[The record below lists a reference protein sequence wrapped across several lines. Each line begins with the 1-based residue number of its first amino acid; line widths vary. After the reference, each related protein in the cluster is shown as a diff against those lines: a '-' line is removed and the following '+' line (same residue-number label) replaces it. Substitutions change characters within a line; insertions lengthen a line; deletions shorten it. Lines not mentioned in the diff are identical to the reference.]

1 MLNILR
7 IVLILYSKPKI
18 KVKKGGRNMNR
29 IKVFSISF
37 IILFGL
43 LVAVSCRTPGTY
55 FVGVQYAGEPETSI
69 EGTAL
74 IGMQSFLD
82 KREVES
88 KNFIGA
94 RIVGNDQKE
103 LFLSSQASVAD
114 SVTSAF
120 KEYAEKR
127 GFEVKNISGWD
138 YSPEGMKTVDKGLK
152 YVVGGHIEKLR
163 CDATKRVGR
172 TNMVLEIKIIS
183 YVGSVETGSV
193 KKRPFEIK
201 LTRTDPTFGAPGLEK
216 FINEALAKIIANTLA
231 DLN

>member
-1 MLNILR
+1 
-7 IVLILYSKPKI
+7 
-18 KVKKGGRNMNR
+18 MNR
-29 IKVFSISF
+29 IKIFFISF

-43 LVAVSCRTPGTY
+43 LIAVSCRTPGTY
-55 FVGVQYAGEPETSI
+55 FVGVKYAGEPETSI
-69 EGTAL
+69 ERTAL

-127 GFEVKNISGWD
+127 GFEVKSISGWD
-138 YSPEGMKTVDKGLK
+138 FSPEGMKTVGKGLK

-172 TNMVLEIKIIS
+172 TNMVLEIKIVS

-193 KKRPFEIK
+193 RKRPFEIK
-201 LTRTDPTFGAPGLEK
+201 LTRTDPTFGADGLEK

>member
-1 MLNILR
+1 
-7 IVLILYSKPKI
+7 
-18 KVKKGGRNMNR
+18 MNR
-29 IKVFSISF
+29 IKIFFISF

-55 FVGVQYAGEPETSI
+55 FIGVKYAGMPETSI
-69 EGTAL
+69 QGTAL
-74 IGMQSFLD
+74 MGIQSFLD

-127 GFEVKNISGWD
+127 GFGVQSISGWD
-138 YSPEGMKTVDKGLK
+138 FSPEGLKTMDKGPK
-152 YVVGGHIEKLR
+152 YILSGHIEKLR

-172 TNMVLEIKIIS
+172 TNMALEIKITT

-193 KKRPFEIK
+193 TKRPFEIK
-201 LTRTDPTFGAPGLEK
+201 LKRTDHTFGAPGLEK
-216 FINEALAKIIANTLA
+216 FVNESLAKVIANTLA

>member
-1 MLNILR
+1 
-7 IVLILYSKPKI
+7 
-18 KVKKGGRNMNR
+18 MNR
-29 IKVFSISF
+29 IKTFFISF

-43 LVAVSCRTPGTY
+43 FVAVSCRTPGTY
-55 FVGVQYAGEPETSI
+55 FIGVKYAGEPETSI
-69 EGTAL
+69 QGTGL

-82 KREVES
+82 KREEAS

-103 LFLSSQASVAD
+103 MFLSNQASVAD

-127 GFEVKNISGWD
+127 GFEVKSISGWD
-138 YSPEGMKTVDKGLK
+138 LTPEGMKTVDKVLK

-172 TNMVLEIKIIS
+172 TNMILEMKIIT
-183 YVGSVETGSV
+183 YVGSLETGRV
-193 KKRPFEIK
+193 TKRPFEIK
-201 LTRTDPTFGAPGLEK
+201 LKRTDPSFGASGLEK
-216 FINEALAKIIANTLA
+216 FVNEALAKIIANTLA

>member
-1 MLNILR
+1 
-7 IVLILYSKPKI
+7 
-18 KVKKGGRNMNR
+18 MNR
-29 IKVFSISF
+29 IKIFFISF

-43 LVAVSCRTPGTY
+43 LIAVSCRTPGTY
-55 FVGVQYAGEPETSI
+55 LVGVKYTGEPETSI

-120 KEYAEKR
+120 KEYGEKR
-127 GFEVKNISGWD
+127 KIEVKNISGWD
-138 YSPEGMKTVDKGLK
+138 FSPEGMKTVDKGLK

-172 TNMVLEIKIIS
+172 TNMVLEIKIVS

>member
-1 MLNILR
+1 
-7 IVLILYSKPKI
+7 
-18 KVKKGGRNMNR
+18 MNR
-29 IKVFSISF
+29 IKTFFISF

-43 LVAVSCRTPGTY
+43 FVAVSCSTPGTY
-55 FVGVQYAGEPETSI
+55 FVGVKYAGEPETSI
-69 EGTAL
+69 QGTAL

-82 KREVES
+82 KREEES

-94 RIVGNDQKE
+94 RIVGKGRKE
-103 LFLSSQASVAD
+103 LFMSSQASVAD

-127 GFEVKNISGWD
+127 GFEVKSISGWD
-138 YSPEGMKTVDKGLK
+138 FSPKGLKTVDKGLK
-152 YVVGGHIEKLR
+152 YVLGGHIEKLR

-172 TNMVLEIKIIS
+172 TNMVLEIKITT

-193 KKRPFEIK
+193 TKKPFEIK
-201 LTRTDPTFGAPGLEK
+201 LKRTDPTFGAPGLEK
-216 FINEALAKIIANTLA
+216 FVNEALAKVIANTLA

>member
-1 MLNILR
+1 
-7 IVLILYSKPKI
+7 
-18 KVKKGGRNMNR
+18 MNR
-29 IKVFSISF
+29 VKILFISF

-55 FVGVQYAGEPETSI
+55 FIGVKYAGDPETSI
-69 EGTAL
+69 QGTAL

-82 KREVES
+82 KREEES
-88 KNFIGA
+88 KNYIGA
-94 RIVGNDQKE
+94 RIVGKDQKE
-103 LFLSSQASVAD
+103 LFLSSPVSVAD

-127 GFEVKNISGWD
+127 GFEVKSISGWD
-138 YSPEGMKTVDKGLK
+138 FSPEGMRTVDKGLK

-172 TNMVLEIKIIS
+172 TSMVLEIKIIT
-183 YVGSVETGSV
+183 YVGSVKTGSV

-201 LTRTDPTFGAPGLEK
+201 LTRTDPTFGASGLEK
-216 FINEALAKIIANTLA
+216 FVNEALAKIIANTLA

>member
-1 MLNILR
+1 
-7 IVLILYSKPKI
+7 
-18 KVKKGGRNMNR
+18 MNR
-29 IKVFSISF
+29 IKIFFISF

-43 LVAVSCRTPGTY
+43 LIAVSCRTPGTY
-55 FVGVQYAGEPETSI
+55 LVGVKYTGEPETSI

-127 GFEVKNISGWD
+127 KFEVKNISGWD
-138 YSPEGMKTVDKGLK
+138 FSPEGMKTVDKGLK

-172 TNMVLEIKIIS
+172 TNMVLEIKIVS

-193 KKRPFEIK
+193 RKRPFEIK
-201 LTRTDPTFGAPGLEK
+201 LTRTDPTFGADGLEK

>member
-1 MLNILR
+1 
-7 IVLILYSKPKI
+7 
-18 KVKKGGRNMNR
+18 MNR
-29 IKVFSISF
+29 VKILFISF

-55 FVGVQYAGEPETSI
+55 FIGVKYAGDPETSI
-69 EGTAL
+69 QGTAL

-82 KREVES
+82 KREEES
-88 KNFIGA
+88 KNYIGA
-94 RIVGNDQKE
+94 RIVGKDQKE
-103 LFLSSQASVAD
+103 LFLSSPVSVAD

-127 GFEVKNISGWD
+127 GFEVKSISGWD
-138 YSPEGMKTVDKGLK
+138 LSPAGLKTVDKGLK

-172 TNMVLEIKIIS
+172 TNMVLEIKIIT

-193 KKRPFEIK
+193 TKRPFEIK
-201 LTRTDPTFGAPGLEK
+201 LTRTDPTFGASGLEE
-216 FINEALAKIIANTLA
+216 FVNEALAKIIANTLA

>member
-55 FVGVQYAGEPETSI
+55 FVGVKYAGEPETSI

-74 IGMQSFLD
+74 IGMQFFLD

>member
-1 MLNILR
+1 
-7 IVLILYSKPKI
+7 
-18 KVKKGGRNMNR
+18 MNR
-29 IKVFSISF
+29 IKTLLISF

-43 LVAVSCRTPGTY
+43 LVVVSCRTPGTY
-55 FVGVQYAGEPETSI
+55 FIGVKYAGDPETSI
-69 EGTAL
+69 QGTAL

-82 KREVES
+82 KREEES

-103 LFLSSQASVAD
+103 LFLTSQVSVAD

-120 KEYAEKR
+120 EEYAEKR
-127 GFEVKNISGWD
+127 GFEVKSIAGWD
-138 YSPEGMKTVDKGLK
+138 FSPEGLKTVDKGLK
-152 YVVGGHIEKLR
+152 YVIGGHIEKLR

-172 TNMVLEIKIIS
+172 TNMVLEIKIIT

-201 LTRTDPTFGAPGLEK
+201 LKRTDPTFGAPGLEK
-216 FINEALAKIIANTLA
+216 FVNEALAKIIANTLA
-231 DLN
+231 DLD

>member
-1 MLNILR
+1 
-7 IVLILYSKPKI
+7 
-18 KVKKGGRNMNR
+18 MNR
-29 IKVFSISF
+29 VKILFISF

-55 FVGVQYAGEPETSI
+55 FIGVKYAGDPETSI
-69 EGTAL
+69 QGTAL

-82 KREVES
+82 KREEES
-88 KNFIGA
+88 KNYIGA
-94 RIVGNDQKE
+94 RIVGKDQKE
-103 LFLSSQASVAD
+103 LFLSSSLSVAD

-120 KEYAEKR
+120 KEYAVKR
-127 GFEVKNISGWD
+127 GFEVKSISGWD
-138 YSPEGMKTVDKGLK
+138 FSPEGMRTVDKGLK

-172 TNMVLEIKIIS
+172 TSMVLEIKIIT

-201 LTRTDPTFGAPGLEK
+201 LTRTDPTFGASGLEK
-216 FINEALAKIIANTLA
+216 FVNEALAKIIANTLA

>member
-55 FVGVQYAGEPETSI
+55 FVGVKYAGEPETSI

>member
-1 MLNILR
+1 
-7 IVLILYSKPKI
+7 
-18 KVKKGGRNMNR
+18 MNR
-29 IKVFSISF
+29 VKIFFISF

-43 LVAVSCRTPGTY
+43 LIAVSCRTPGTY
-55 FVGVQYAGEPETSI
+55 FVGVKYAGEPETSI

-120 KEYAEKR
+120 KEYAEVT
-127 GFEVKNISGWD
+127 ESA
-138 YSPEGMKTVDKGLK
+138 T
-152 YVVGGHIEKLR
+152 
-163 CDATKRVGR
+163 DA
-172 TNMVLEIKIIS
+172 
-183 YVGSVETGSV
+183 
-193 KKRPFEIK
+193 
-201 LTRTDPTFGAPGLEK
+201 
-216 FINEALAKIIANTLA
+216 
-231 DLN
+231 

>member
-1 MLNILR
+1 
-7 IVLILYSKPKI
+7 
-18 KVKKGGRNMNR
+18 MNR
-29 IKVFSISF
+29 IKTFFISF

-43 LVAVSCRTPGTY
+43 LVVVSCKTPGTY
-55 FVGVQYAGEPETSI
+55 FIGVKYAGGLETSI
-69 EGTAL
+69 QGTAL

-82 KREVES
+82 KREEES

-94 RIVGNDQKE
+94 RIVGKDKKE
-103 LFLSSQASVAD
+103 LFLSSPVSVAD

-120 KEYAEKR
+120 EEYAEKR
-127 GFEVKNISGWD
+127 GFEVRSISGWD
-138 YSPEGMKTVDKGLK
+138 FSPEGMKTVDKGLK

-172 TNMVLEIKIIS
+172 TSMVLEIKIIT

-201 LTRTDPTFGAPGLEK
+201 LKRTDPTFGAPGLEK
-216 FINEALAKIIANTLA
+216 FVNEALTKIIANTLA

>member
-1 MLNILR
+1 
-7 IVLILYSKPKI
+7 
-18 KVKKGGRNMNR
+18 MNR
-29 IKVFSISF
+29 IKILFISF

-43 LVAVSCRTPGTY
+43 LVVVSCRTPGTY
-55 FVGVQYAGEPETSI
+55 FIGVKYAGEPETSI
-69 EGTAL
+69 QGAAI

-82 KREVES
+82 KREEES

-103 LFLSSQASVAD
+103 LFLTNQASVAD

-127 GFEVKNISGWD
+127 GFEVKSISGWD
-138 YSPEGMKTVDKGLK
+138 FSPAGLKTMDKGLK
-152 YVVGGHIEKLR
+152 YVVGGHVEKLR

-172 TNMVLEIKIIS
+172 TNMVLEIKITT

-193 KKRPFEIK
+193 TKRPFEIK
-201 LTRTDPTFGAPGLEK
+201 LKRTDPTFGAPGLEK
-216 FINEALAKIIANTLA
+216 FVNEALAKIIANTLA

>member
-1 MLNILR
+1 
-7 IVLILYSKPKI
+7 
-18 KVKKGGRNMNR
+18 MNR
-29 IKVFSISF
+29 SKIFLISF

-43 LVAVSCRTPGTY
+43 FIAVSCRTPGTY
-55 FVGVQYAGEPETSI
+55 FVGVKYAGEPETSI
-69 EGTAL
+69 KGSASMG
-74 IGMQSFLD
+74 IQSFLD

-138 YSPEGMKTVDKGLK
+138 LSPEGLIIVDKGLK
-152 YVVGGHIEKLR
+152 YVVSGHIEKLR

-172 TNMVLEIKIIS
+172 TNMVLQIKIIS

-216 FINEALAKIIANTLA
+216 FINESLAKIIANTLA

>member
-1 MLNILR
+1 
-7 IVLILYSKPKI
+7 
-18 KVKKGGRNMNR
+18 MNR
-29 IKVFSISF
+29 VKILFISF

-55 FVGVQYAGEPETSI
+55 FIGVKYAGEPETSI
-69 EGTAL
+69 QGTAL

-82 KREVES
+82 KREEES
-88 KNFIGA
+88 KNYIGA
-94 RIVGNDQKE
+94 RIVGKDQKE
-103 LFLSSQASVAD
+103 LFLSSSVSVAD

-138 YSPEGMKTVDKGLK
+138 FSPEGMRTVDKGLK

-172 TNMVLEIKIIS
+172 TSMVLEIKIIT
-183 YVGSVETGSV
+183 YVGSVKTGSV

-201 LTRTDPTFGAPGLEK
+201 LTRTDPTFGASGLEK
-216 FINEALAKIIANTLA
+216 FVNEALAKIIANTLA

>member
-1 MLNILR
+1 M
-7 IVLILYSKPKI
+7 K
-18 KVKKGGRNMNR
+18 R
-29 IKVFSISF
+29 IKTFLISF
-37 IILFGL
+37 IVLLGL

-55 FVGVQYAGEPETSI
+55 FIGVKYAGVPETNI
-69 EGTAL
+69 QGTAL

-82 KREVES
+82 KREEER

-127 GFEVKNISGWD
+127 GFKVKSISGWD
-138 YSPEGMKTVDKGLK
+138 FSPEGLKKVDKGLK

-172 TNMVLEIKIIS
+172 TNMVLEIKIIT
-183 YVGSVETGSV
+183 YVGGVKAGSV
-193 KKRPFEIK
+193 TKRPFEIK
-201 LTRTDPTFGAPGLEK
+201 LKRTDPTFGALSLEK
-216 FINEALAKIIANTLA
+216 FVNEALAKIIANTLA

>member
-1 MLNILR
+1 
-7 IVLILYSKPKI
+7 
-18 KVKKGGRNMNR
+18 MNR
-29 IKVFSISF
+29 IKTFFISF

-55 FVGVQYAGEPETSI
+55 FIGVKYAGMPETSI
-69 EGTAL
+69 QGTAL
-74 IGMQSFLD
+74 MGIQSFLD
-82 KREVES
+82 KREEES
-88 KNFIGA
+88 KNSIGA
-94 RIVGNDQKE
+94 RIVGKGQKE
-103 LFLSSQASVAD
+103 LFMSHQASVAD

-127 GFEVKNISGWD
+127 GFEVKGISGWD
-138 YSPEGMKTVDKGLK
+138 FSPEGLKTVGKGLK
-152 YVVGGHIEKLR
+152 YVVGGYIEKLR

-172 TNMVLEIKIIS
+172 TNMVLEIKITT

-201 LTRTDPTFGAPGLEK
+201 LKRTDHTFGAPSLEK
-216 FINEALAKIIANTLA
+216 FVNEALAKVIANTLA